1 MKATI
6 QAVACMMFAA
16 FAFGAEKKAA
26 PKKTGITES
35 ELRAI
40 AKAKPNAKDAGTL
53 YQVGMA
59 TKNVERK
66 QEFFK
71 ASAACLLACGKIDT
85 YRKYIKG
92 KLANAEAFEDSLKD
106 KCKQCGGAGK
116 RDRRLTQRRRASR
129 TCRIRML
136 SRRHRCGKG
145 RK

>member
-1 MKATI
+1 
-6 QAVACMMFAA
+6 MMFAA

-85 YRKYIKG
+85 YRKYIRS
-92 KLANAEAFEDSLKD
+92 KLTDAKAFEDSLKD
-106 KCKQCGGAGK
+106 KCKQCGGVTTRSVAGWACNH
-116 RDRRLTQRRRASR
+116 LTRNRA
-129 TCRIRML
+129 L
-136 SRRHRCGKG
+136 G
-145 RK
+145 RKDARKVLAEARMAK